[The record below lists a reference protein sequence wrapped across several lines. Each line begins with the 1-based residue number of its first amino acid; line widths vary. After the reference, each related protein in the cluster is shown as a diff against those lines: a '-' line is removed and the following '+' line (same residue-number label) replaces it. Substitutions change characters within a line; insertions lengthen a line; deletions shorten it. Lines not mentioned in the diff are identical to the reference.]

1 MTTPHDVREPLEGN
15 TEGTDRTSDPAQDP
29 NVQYWSESGGA
40 RIPVDVQDG
49 RVNFKCLAEKCQTPC
64 CGPFAGLDHGMAPCF
79 VTSFSDL
86 YLLEEDI
93 DRLLAAGRGDL
104 LEHSEHG
111 FRLRLRPDLSC
122 AAFQDG
128 LCSIHTIRPA
138 ICRAFPFDFDIFAGL
153 VLISKCPGVNAGW
166 SEPEDF
172 RDAIEA
178 LQSVYRR
185 WMVFT
190 SDRVEAVI
198 APAGEDAPKNDDD
211 RC

>member
-1 MTTPHDVREPLEGN
+1 MTRPLDGPEDGK
-15 TEGTDRTSDPAQDP
+15 ESEDLSPTSGAAQDP
-29 NVQYWSESGGA
+29 NVRYWSESGGA
-40 RIPVDVQDG
+40 RVPVEVQGG
-49 RVNFKCLAEKCQTPC
+49 RVNFKCLAEKCGTPC
-64 CGPFAGLDHGMAPCF
+64 CGPFAGLDHGLAPCF

-104 LEHSEHG
+104 LEHSENG

-122 AAFQDG
+122 SAFRDG

-138 ICRAFPFDFDIFAGL
+138 ICRAFPFDFDVFAGL

-172 RDAIEA
+172 RDAIDA

-185 WMVFT
+185 WMTFT
-190 SDRVEAVI
+190 TERVEAAI
-198 APAGEDAPKNDDD
+198 APAEGNDPT
-211 RC
+211 

>member
-1 MTTPHDVREPLEGN
+1 L
-15 TEGTDRTSDPAQDP
+15 
-29 NVQYWSESGGA
+29 
-40 RIPVDVQDG
+40 
-49 RVNFKCLAEKCQTPC
+49 
-64 CGPFAGLDHGMAPCF
+64 APCF

-104 LEHSEHG
+104 LEHSENG

-122 AAFQDG
+122 AAFREG

-138 ICRAFPFDFDIFAGL
+138 ICRAFPFDFDVFAGL

-172 RDAIEA
+172 RDAIDA

-185 WMVFT
+185 WMTFT
-190 SDRVEAVI
+190 ADRLEAAI
-198 APAGEDAPKNDDD
+198 APTEGNEQT
-211 RC
+211 